1 MCKIYYYSDD
11 LDYTKKINSCIVLV
25 NNLIKNFIQYK
36 CFEKNPEKAEI
47 VFGYRNIQ
55 YVSNSEIT
63 VYTDTNYEDITL
75 YSNGVKIKRFLF
87 TNEYERHLLNKFSKE
102 VEYIEVFPLLDLY
115 ELEDSRNLKE
125 KSILI
130 LDGERFKE
138 VLTKVFI
145 LGLYKKYK
153 IKVITN
159 REVNLKE
166 VEVIKNFNKTNYRE
180 FRRSFLKNLNVE
192 YLILTNNNLTFKLIA
207 VEALYMGAKVI
218 TLSNNF
224 FYYSFKDFLND
235 RIFVLENFNKLD
247 FVFVNKI
254 NSTDKDIQEYIRKLN
269 EKSFKQWSEVLNV

>member
-1 MCKIYYYSDD
+1 MSKIYYYSDD
-11 LDYTKKINSCIVLV
+11 LDYTKNINSCIVLV

-247 FVFVNKI
+247 FVFVNKM

>member
-1 MCKIYYYSDD
+1 MSKIYYYSDD
-11 LDYTKKINSCIVLV
+11 LDYTKNINSCIVLV

-55 YVSNSEIT
+55 YISNPEIT

-75 YSNGVKIKRFLF
+75 YSNGVKIKRFLY

-235 RIFVLENFNKLD
+235 KIFVLENFNKLD